1 MLSMDPVLSAVQC
14 LNNRG
19 LAFKAIEK
27 KTGVYVSKI
36 VEKFLRTTNVKP

>member
-19 LAFKAIEK
+19 LAFKAIVK

-36 VEKFLRTTNVKP
+36 VEKFSLNSC